1 MTVDWHELNAVVTL
15 ITAAVPDVGS
25 LPENI
30 NTPPGARE
38 VALDLANAF
47 FFPSSLLTKTTRS
60 RHLRCPTSGV
70 YQLCSSLPEFNLQES

>member
-30 NTPPGARE
+30 NTPSGARE

-47 FFPSSLLTKTTRS
+47 FFSFLPVDKDYQKQTPSLSY
-60 RHLRCPTSGV
+60 LRGV
-70 YQLCSSLPEFNLQES
+70 SALQLSARI